1 MKLNKKKLLIDLLIL
16 IVPVL
21 IIILLMLILPEK
33 ISIHRGFVNRY
44 IDKKYAYVLGFI
56 PYIIYKIKYD
66 KR

>member
-21 IIILLMLILPEK
+21 IIILLMPVLPEK
-33 ISIHRGFVNRY
+33 ISIHRGIVNRY
-44 IDKKYAYVLGFI
+44 IDKKYAFILGLI
-56 PYIIYKIKYD
+56 PYVIYKIKYD